1 MSMLSRLT
9 GNRSGATGVSGAI
22 DTSNFGAALRRW
34 WGQGHTQL
42 EVLLKEE
49 TGLLAKALMTQSP
62 PFAPGGGRGLS
73 RSAFVNSKNK
83 ITRESK
89 IVLKPLWM
97 MPSTEIAFKD
107 DFATFMKVRK
117 DKIRFADKVGGAKG
131 AVMQSFY
138 KDKDPLNGFLRMQR
152 MLKNKPPTG
161 KVERYP
167 VAQATYQMLR
177 SQRTR
182 GRITGDKRKV
192 YFVEQ
197 SSSIKGSL
205 APAFERIGRLKSGWN
220 SASMAITGNSIS
232 DVPVWIT
239 KHSGLG
245 SGKNNLKDLYNPN
258 AVLTNVVGNVWGMAD
273 RYGTI
278 QRAFDMRTKALDA
291 KVENYIR
298 SLTKKGLPP
307 R

>member
-1 MSMLSRLT
+1 MLSRLT
-9 GNRSGATGVSGAI
+9 GNQAGASGISGSV
-22 DTSNFGAALRRW
+22 DTANFGAALRRW
-34 WGQGHTQL
+34 WSQGHTSL

-49 TGLLAKALMTQSP
+49 TGLLAKALMSQSP

-83 ITRESK
+83 ITKQAK

-97 MPSTEIAFKD
+97 MPSTEIADKD
-107 DFATFMKVRK
+107 DFQTFMKVRK
-117 DKIRFADKVGGAKG
+117 DKVRNADKVGGARG

-152 MLKNKPPTG
+152 LLKNKPPTG
-161 KVERYP
+161 KIERFP
-167 VAQATYQMLR
+167 VQSASYQML
-177 SQRTR
+177 QGMRTR

-197 SSSIKGSL
+197 ESSIKASL

-220 SASMAITGNSIS
+220 SASFAITGKAIS

-245 SGKNNLKDLYNPN
+245 TGRNDLRNLYNPSAELRN
-258 AVLTNVVGNVWGMAD
+258 AVGNVWGMAD
-273 RYGTI
+273 RYGTV

-291 KVENYIR
+291 KVESYLR
-298 SLTKKGLPP
+298 SLCKKGLPP